1 MGSDLDDID
10 HRHLRHHPRAVTG
23 SEVQDSLGREQH
35 EALVRSMNEQIRRQH
50 DQEQQSSYDPM
61 SFEKYRVDKEHDRL
75 GFGLQNDKNASI
87 SRSRKD
93 GRSLSNHK
101 QWLET
106 HRDN

>member
-23 SEVQDSLGREQH
+23 SEVQDSFGREQH

-50 DQEQQSSYDPM
+50 DQEQQSSYNPM